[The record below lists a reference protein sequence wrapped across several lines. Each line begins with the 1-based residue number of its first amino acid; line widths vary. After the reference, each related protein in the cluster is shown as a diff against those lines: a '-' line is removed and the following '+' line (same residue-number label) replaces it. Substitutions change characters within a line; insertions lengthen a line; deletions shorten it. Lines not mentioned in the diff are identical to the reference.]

1 MSAHQKYNYTM
12 HSICTRKYIMPKTKN
27 AQIRYQVLD
36 RCFRNSGRKFF
47 WEDLLKEVNIALE
60 EFNGPGSKIKRR
72 QLYDDIRFMESEEG
86 FKIPLKKYSDG
97 KRKYYRY
104 TNTEFSISNQPLNED
119 EKSQIQSAISVL
131 SRFSGAPQFEW
142 VQEIIPVIQDR
153 LGLKQ
158 NSREVIS
165 IESNIDLKG
174 IEHLGTLY
182 DAIVNELVLK
192 VEYQDF
198 KSDESFE
205 LTFHPHFLKQYN
217 NRWFAFG
224 LNELL
229 EIPTWNLA
237 LDRIQKI
244 DQTQGEYIQPEID
257 WNEYFFDI
265 IGVTRPDEEEVEKVV
280 LEFTKE
286 QAPYIITKPLH
297 PTQKYE
303 WVGEKL
309 RIEIEV
315 VLNYELE
322 SLLLSFGDKV
332 KIIQPYA
339 LKEKIAERISK
350 AAIIYS

>member
-1 MSAHQKYNYTM
+1 MSQN
-12 HSICTRKYIMPKTKN
+12 KN
-27 AQIRYQVLD
+27 AQLRYQVLD
-36 RCFRNSGRKFF
+36 RCFRNPGRKFF
-47 WEDLLKEVNIALE
+47 WQDLLDAINKALE
-60 EFNGPGSKIKRR
+60 EYNGPESKIKRR
-72 QLYDDIRFMESEEG
+72 QLFDDIKFMESDQG
-86 FKIPLKKYSDG
+86 WSIPLERHKDG
-97 KRKYYRY
+97 RKVYYRY
-104 TNTEFSISNQPLNED
+104 DDTDYSISNQPLNED

-142 VQEIIPVIQDR
+142 VQEMIPVIQDR

-192 VEYQDF
+192 IEYQDF

-224 LNELL
+224 LNEEF

-237 LDRIQKI
+237 LDRIQNI
-244 DQTQGEYIQPEID
+244 DQIQGNYVHPEID

-265 IGVTRPDEEEVEKVV
+265 IGVTRPDDGEVEKVV

-297 PTQKYE
+297 PTQKHRWE
-303 WVGEKL
+303 GEKL
-309 RIEIEV
+309 IVTIKV
-315 VLNYELE
+315 IPNYELE
-322 SLLLSFGDKV
+322 SLILSFGEKGKVVEPKSLRDK
-332 KIIQPYA
+332 IQKRREA
-339 LKEKIAERISK
+339 SIL
-350 AAIIYS
+350 

>member
-1 MSAHQKYNYTM
+1 
-12 HSICTRKYIMPKTKN
+12 MPTNRN
-27 AQIRYQVLD
+27 AQLRYKVLD
-36 RCFRNSGRKFF
+36 QCFRNPGRKFF
-47 WEDLLKEVNIALE
+47 WQDLLDEINKALE
-60 EFNGPGSKIKRR
+60 EYNGPESKIKRR
-72 QLYDDIRFMESEEG
+72 QLFDDIKFMESDQG
-86 FKIPLKKYSDG
+86 WSIPLKRHKDG
-97 KRKYYRY
+97 RKVYYRY
-104 TNTEFSISNQPLNED
+104 TDTDFSISNQPLNED

-142 VQEIIPVIQDR
+142 VQEMIPVIQDR

-217 NRWFAFG
+217 SRWFAFG
-224 LNELL
+224 LNE
-229 EIPTWNLA
+229 EFEVPTWNLA

-244 DQTQGEYIQPEID
+244 DQIQGDYVHPEID

-265 IGVTRPDEEEVEKVV
+265 IGVTRPDEGEVEKVV
-280 LEFTKE
+280 LEFTRE

-297 PTQKYE
+297 PTQKHE
-303 WVGEKL
+303 WIDDNL

-315 VLNYELE
+315 IPNYELQ
-322 SLLLSFGDKV
+322 SLVLSFGEKV
-332 KIIQPYA
+332 KVLKPDLLKDTIQ
-339 LKEKIAERISK
+339 KRRK
-350 AAIIYS
+350 AVSE

>member
-1 MSAHQKYNYTM
+1 
-12 HSICTRKYIMPKTKN
+12 MPTNRN
-27 AQIRYQVLD
+27 AQLRYQVLD
-36 RCFRNSGRKFF
+36 RCFRNPGRKFF
-47 WEDLLKEVNIALE
+47 WQDLLDEINKALE
-60 EFNGPGSKIKRR
+60 EYNGPESKIKRR
-72 QLYDDIRFMESEEG
+72 QLFDDIKFMESDQG
-86 FKIPLKKYSDG
+86 WSIPLKRHKDG
-97 KRKYYRY
+97 RKVYYRY
-104 TNTEFSISNQPLNED
+104 EDADFSISNQPLNED

-142 VQEIIPVIQDR
+142 VQEMIPVIQDR

-192 VEYQDF
+192 VEYKDF

-224 LNELL
+224 LNEEF

-244 DQTQGEYIQPEID
+244 DQIQGDYILTEID

-265 IGVTRPDEEEVEKVV
+265 IGVTRPDDGEVEKVV

-297 PTQKYE
+297 PTQKHK
-303 WVGEKL
+303 WVNESLIVAIKV
-309 RIEIEV
+309 IP
-315 VLNYELE
+315 NYELE
-322 SLLLSFGDKV
+322 SLILSFGEKAKVVELKSLRDK
-332 KIIQPYA
+332 IQKRREA
-339 LKEKIAERISK
+339 SIL
-350 AAIIYS
+350 

>member
-1 MSAHQKYNYTM
+1 MAIN
-12 HSICTRKYIMPKTKN
+12 KN
-27 AQIRYQVLD
+27 ALLRYQVLD
-36 RCFRNSGRKFF
+36 RCFRNKGRKFF
-47 WEDLLKEVNIALE
+47 WQDLLDEINKALE
-60 EFNGPGSKIKRR
+60 EYNGPESKIKRR
-72 QLYDDIRFMESEEG
+72 QLFDDIKFMESDQG
-86 FKIPLKKYSDG
+86 WSIPLKRHKDG
-97 KRKYYRY
+97 RKVYYRY
-104 TNTEFSISNQPLNED
+104 EDAGFSISNQPLNED

-142 VQEIIPVIQDR
+142 VQEMIPVIQDR

-192 VEYQDF
+192 VEYKDF

-224 LNELL
+224 LNEEF

-244 DQTQGEYIQPEID
+244 DQIQGDYVHTEID

-265 IGVTRPDEEEVEKVV
+265 IGVTRPDDGEVEKVV

-297 PTQKYE
+297 PTQKHK
-303 WVGEKL
+303 WVYKKL
-309 RIEIEV
+309 MVTIEV
-315 VLNYELE
+315 ISNYELE
-322 SLLLSFGDKV
+322 SLILSFGNKV
-332 KIIQPYA
+332 KI
-339 LKEKIAERISK
+339 LKPDGLKKRISK
-350 AAIIYS
+350 RIFTAASNYQ

>member
-1 MSAHQKYNYTM
+1 VHQKYNYTM
-12 HSICTRKYIMPKTKN
+12 HSFCTRKYSMPKTKN

-36 RCFRNSGRKFF
+36 RCFRNPGRKFF
-47 WEDLLKEVNIALE
+47 WEDLLKEVNKALE

-86 FKIPLKKYSDG
+86 FRIPLNKYRDG

-104 TNTEFSISNQPLNED
+104 TDTDFSISNQPLNED
-119 EKSQIQSAISVL
+119 EKSQIQLAISVL

-142 VQEIIPVIQDR
+142 VQEMIPVIQDR
-153 LGLKQ
+153 LGLKES
-158 NSREVIS
+158 SREVIS

-192 VEYQDF
+192 VEYQGF

-224 LNELL
+224 LNEEF

-244 DQTQGEYIQPEID
+244 DQIQGDYIHPEID

-265 IGVTRPDEEEVEKVV
+265 IGVTRPDEGKVEKVV
-280 LEFTKE
+280 LEFTNE

-297 PTQKYE
+297 PTQKHE
-303 WVGEKL
+303 WKDEKL
-309 RIEIEV
+309 IVAIKV
-315 VLNYELE
+315 IPNYELE
-322 SLLLSFGDKV
+322 SLILSFGEKGKVLEPKSLRDK
-332 KIIQPYA
+332 IQNRREA
-339 LKEKIAERISK
+339 SIR
-350 AAIIYS
+350 